1 MVMQY
6 SKGIDSETASREA
19 NRRRALNER
28 RGRKHESG
36 TESPEFVKT
45 SSHDL

>member
-1 MVMQY
+1 MSVEMVMHY

-19 NRRRALNER
+19 NLRRAVNER

-36 TESPEFVKT
+36 TESPEF
-45 SSHDL
+45 